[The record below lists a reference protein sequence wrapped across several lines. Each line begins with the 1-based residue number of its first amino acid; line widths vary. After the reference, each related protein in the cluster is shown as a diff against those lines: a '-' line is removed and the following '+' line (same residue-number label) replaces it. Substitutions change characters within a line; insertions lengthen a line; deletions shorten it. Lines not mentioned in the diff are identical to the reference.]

1 MAGDPSLEKFRSE
14 YEKVHRAQK
23 KSHEG
28 EKRLVKKCRE
38 LNAELV
44 ANAAKV
50 QTALKLSEEDQ
61 STIAALKKEIE
72 KAWKMVDASHDKEAR
87 AKETIQQLKL
97 ETSNLS
103 KLVEQGAGMNLG
115 LGVGSES
122 TLNDLLKEKEGLVRE
137 RDDQV
142 NQIVVLRNEVMEV
155 QEKLRVAET
164 ERLNL
169 EVEVGGLRDSVESK
183 RAEGVREQRKM
194 DHLDRGSRSSRR
206 PWRRSRRRPSSS
218 RARATWSR
226 WSSSSGRA
234 ARTRT
239 RSRASSTR

>member
-14 YEKVHRAQK
+14 YEKVHRALK

-103 KLVEQGAGMNLG
+103 KLVEQGAGMN
-115 LGVGSES
+115 
-122 TLNDLLKEKEGLVRE
+122 
-137 RDDQV
+137 V
-142 NQIVVLRNEVMEV
+142 NTNTMSFEPD
-155 QEKLRVAET
+155 A
-164 ERLNL
+164 
-169 EVEVGGLRDSVESK
+169 
-183 RAEGVREQRKM
+183 
-194 DHLDRGSRSSRR
+194 
-206 PWRRSRRRPSSS
+206 
-218 RARATWSR
+218 
-226 WSSSSGRA
+226 
-234 ARTRT
+234 
-239 RSRASSTR
+239 